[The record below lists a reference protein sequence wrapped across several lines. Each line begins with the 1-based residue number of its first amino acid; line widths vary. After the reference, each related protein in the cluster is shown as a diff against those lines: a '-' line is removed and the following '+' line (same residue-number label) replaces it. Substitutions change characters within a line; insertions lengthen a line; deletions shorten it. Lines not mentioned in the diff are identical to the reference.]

1 VNESFAIDVE
11 ERMNDANHS
20 SRLDASAQAE
30 LVRRGELS
38 PAELIDA
45 YEARLRAVNPL
56 LRAVVT
62 SDLDAARER
71 ARVGSAGPFAGV
83 PFLVKDVVA
92 YPGMRCSLGSRLFAS
107 NVAQEGSPF
116 TERLDAAGLVTV
128 GKTATSELGLLG
140 STETLLEGVTHNPW
154 DLSYSAGGS
163 SGGAA
168 AAVAAG
174 LVPLAHAN
182 DGGGSIRVPA
192 SICGVFG
199 LKPSRGRTAPTSIVA
214 SDFADLVSDLC
225 VSRTVR
231 DTALFLSVVEAAAP
245 RGLAKVGYVRGP
257 SKRRLRIGA
266 WTSSLLGTEPD
277 ADVRAAFERT
287 ASLCREL
294 GHEVVEAK
302 APALDGR
309 ALSDGF
315 FAVAGSAISGL
326 MDMMSRMLGRAVG
339 AGDLEPFTLALVE
352 SFRADPGRL
361 AAARS
366 AFERAGAA
374 YTNAIREYDV
384 VLTPALSVPSWRIG
398 HLSPMLDTRT
408 LIERT
413 ERAVNYTCIQN
424 IAGVPAMSVP
434 LALSPAGM
442 PIGSHF
448 AAPLGGE
455 AVLLELAYEL
465 EAARPFQARLPPY
478 TALKLQSA

>member
-1 VNESFAIDVE
+1 
-11 ERMNDANHS
+11 MNDFHRL
-20 SRLDASAQAE
+20 SRLDAVAQAE
-30 LVRRGELS
+30 LVRSGELS
-38 PAELIDA
+38 AAELLDA
-45 YEARLRAVNPL
+45 YEQRLRAVNPL

-71 ARVGSAGPFAGV
+71 AKAASGPFAGV

-92 YPGMRCSLGSRLFAS
+92 YPGMRCSLGSRLFATH
-107 NVAQEGSPF
+107 VPREGSPF
-116 TERLDAAGLVTV
+116 TARLDAAGLVTV

-199 LKPSRGRTAPTSIVA
+199 LKPSRGRTAPTSIIE
-214 SDFADLVSDLC
+214 SDFAELVSDLC
-225 VSRTVR
+225 ISRTVR
-231 DTALFLSVVEAAAP
+231 DTALFLSIVEADSP
-245 RGLAKVGYVRGP
+245 RGLERVGHVLGP

-266 WTSSLLGTEPD
+266 WTTTLLGTEPD
-277 ADVRAAFERT
+277 ADVLAAFERT
-287 ASLCREL
+287 TRLCREL
-294 GHEVVEAK
+294 GHIVVETK
-302 APALDGR
+302 PPALDGA

-326 MDMMSRMLGRAVG
+326 AQMMSGMLGRAVG

-352 SFRADPGRL
+352 SFRADPSRL
-361 AAARS
+361 TAARS

-374 YTNAIREYDV
+374 YTQAVRGYDV
-384 VLTPALSVPSWRIG
+384 VVTPTLSVASWRIG
-398 HLSPMLDTRT
+398 HLSPMLDART

-413 ERAVNYTCIQN
+413 EQAVNYTCIQN
-424 IAGVPAMSVP
+424 VVGVPAMSVP
-434 LALSPAGM
+434 LTISPQGM

-448 AAPLGGE
+448 AAPFGGE
-455 AVLLELAYEL
+455 AVLLALAYEL
-465 EAARPFQARLPPY
+465 EAAGAFQDGLPAY
-478 TALKLQSA
+478 AAQNLLSA